1 MSTQV
6 QLTAI
11 SGNSKT
17 GPIPVSTTESDTCP
31 PNCGARDVCYAKGG
45 PLNMHWMKVSDH
57 VRGAQW
63 AEFITSIS
71 ALPKKQV
78 WRHNQAGDLPGK
90 GNRIN
95 AKELRQLVAAN
106 KGKRGFTYTHKPL
119 TATNVNLIKSANKAG
134 FTISISCDNLKQVD
148 KAMQTGLPVVTMAP
162 IDAPRKLITAKGNV
176 SIGCPAAYREEVNCS
191 NCGQGK
197 PLCGRADRPFAVHF
211 PVHGNRKNKANLI
224 AN

>member
-78 WRHNQAGDLPGK
+78 WRHN
-90 GNRIN
+90 
-95 AKELRQLVAAN
+95 
-106 KGKRGFTYTHKPL
+106 YTHKPL